1 MMQKIEMFSK
11 KLGKNI
17 MVKTSNGLTAAMGWT
32 NSGWSKSGG
41 WKKPTAIQ

>member
-1 MMQKIEMFSK
+1 MMQKIERFSK
-11 KLGKNI
+11 KLEKNI